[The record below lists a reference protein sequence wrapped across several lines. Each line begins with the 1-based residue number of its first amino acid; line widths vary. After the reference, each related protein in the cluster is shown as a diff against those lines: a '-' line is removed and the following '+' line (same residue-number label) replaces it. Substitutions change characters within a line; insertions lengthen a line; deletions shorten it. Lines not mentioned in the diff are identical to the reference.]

1 MANEATLEKPILP
14 RSEQSTDVSDAAVAS
29 PADGTEPV
37 EAGPYYHH
45 WAASIGAFKDDPMLD
60 AMMENIR
67 QRRREMD
74 ADDNIP

>member
-1 MANEATLEKPILP
+1 MANETTLEKPTLP
-14 RSEQSTDVSDAAVAS
+14 LIEPLIDGNDFTADTS
-29 PADGTEPV
+29 ADGKEPSEV
-37 EAGPYYHH
+37 GPYHDH
-45 WAASIGAFKDDPMLD
+45 WASVIGAFKDDPMLD